1 MSKSVV
7 KSQVRYPSETH
18 EQLIAFADK
27 HGFSVNEAVVKLVGG
42 GVLVDSIDEPESK
55 DEYLT
60 LINKLLPQLSLS
72 NTKKACM
79 FISHLANM
87 QSME

>member
-1 MSKSVV
+1 MSNSVV

-18 EQLIAFADK
+18 KKLNEFAVK
-27 HGFSVNEAVVKLVGG
+27 HGYSVNEAVVKLVSG
-42 GVLVDSIDEPESK
+42 GVLVDSIDEPNNK
-55 DEYLT
+55 DEYLKSIT
-60 LINKLLPQLSLS
+60 ELLPQLSLS

>member
-42 GVLVDSIDEPESK
+42 GVLTDSIDEPESK
-55 DEYLT
+55 DEYLA